1 MVDFDLENYSFID
14 LNNFQLS
21 EPPSFFIPDTD
32 STYTESDLLNEEKDL
47 GVCKVC
53 GRKLRGFDSFIDLI
67 DKGIIEI
74 TFKIGMH
81 KFGNK
86 VGKPYDH
93 GTDFSIKVSNLD
105 LLYDK
110 LS

>member
-53 GRKLRGFDSFIDLI
+53 GRKLRGFDSCHLGMGPIC
-67 DKGIIEI
+67 
-74 TFKIGMH
+74 FKRYKETLAH
-81 KFGNK
+81 TK
-86 VGKPYDH
+86 
-93 GTDFSIKVSNLD
+93 
-105 LLYDK
+105 K
-110 LS
+110 LF